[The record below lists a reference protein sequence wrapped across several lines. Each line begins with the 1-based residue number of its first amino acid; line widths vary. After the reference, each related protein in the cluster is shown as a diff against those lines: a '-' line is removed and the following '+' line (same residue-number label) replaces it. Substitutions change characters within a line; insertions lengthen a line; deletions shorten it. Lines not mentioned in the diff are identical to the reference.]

1 MAIKSF
7 LEYTEQRNR
16 VQTTLLN
23 EPILNKQLEF
33 LEDGFEILVK
43 ITLTHQDQHSEAA
56 KFLRR
61 VATELDVLSN
71 VFQENRS
78 KRL

>member
-7 LEYTEQRNR
+7 LEYVEQDNR
-16 VQTTLLN
+16 VEATSFN

-33 LEDGFEILVK
+33 LENGFEILVK
-43 ITLTHQDQHSEAA
+43 ITLKHQEQHSEAA

-61 VATELDVLSN
+61 VAKELDVLSSLSG
-71 VFQENRS
+71 ES
-78 KRL
+78 